1 MVEFDQA
8 EAHRFF
14 SADCFN
20 KAWTLIDMEKRTAE
34 QDQEMIRLNQTSIW
48 HWTQRPDCTDK
59 NLSIGYWQSSRI
71 FSILGQADNALAYG
85 QLCLDVSQSDETGA
99 FYLAYSYEALARAA
113 MVAGADDQVQ
123 EFLAKAR
130 EVANDIA
137 DDEEKGMV
145 LSDLETIV

>member
-1 MVEFDQA
+1 
-8 EAHRFF
+8 
-14 SADCFN
+14 
-20 KAWTLIDMEKRTAE
+20 
-34 QDQEMIRLNQTSIW
+34 
-48 HWTQRPDCTDK
+48 
-59 NLSIGYWQSSRI
+59 
-71 FSILGQADNALAYG
+71 
-85 QLCLDVSQSDETGA
+85 LCLDVSQSDETGA